1 MQPNDQPNLQ
11 PQSDPMAEAV
21 ARRGLGIP
29 QAPQLQGGAPVQQAG
44 SPAPQQPQQP
54 QPQMGKQEFVPKNG
68 TEFILTTLAEQLKND
83 NKLEME
89 KMKFGSPMMG
99 Q

>member
-1 MQPNDQPNLQ
+1 MQPSTQPNLQ
-11 PQSDPMAEAV
+11 PQPDAMAEAI

-29 QAPQLQGGAPVQQAG
+29 QAPQIQGGAPVQQAG
-44 SPAPQQPQQP
+44 SQPQQPQQM

-83 NKLEME
+83 NKLQME
-89 KMKFGSPMMG
+89 KMKFGGPMMG

>member
-1 MQPNDQPNLQ
+1 MQPSTQPNLQ
-11 PQSDPMAEAV
+11 PQSDPVAEAL

-29 QAPQLQGGAPVQQAG
+29 QAPQIQAGAPVQQPGA
-44 SPAPQQPQQP
+44 PAQQDQQT
-54 QPQMGKQEFVPKNG
+54 PQMPEQKFVPKNG

-83 NKLEME
+83 NKLQME